1 MKKQFPVVVSRGFRN
16 NICSKSRPCFRNSV
30 LKVAS
35 KNLAHVFGSKISS
48 SPPAKTPEY
57 NVFFTDRSDVVNVSF
72 LSWVNWRTHSCSHCG
87 HFCAIKGGV
96 ITFEQFSRNLKA
108 AEVREYF
115 QTLGFLEMMLVLLG
129 IFFLETLD
137 DWNWMGVFFS
147 EEDSSKAWTYGMHGP
162 SLNSWMKMEVE
173 K

>member
-1 MKKQFPVVVSRGFRN
+1 MLRLKIAFFCFGSCSYSFDCPFGVATMKKQFPVVVSRGFRN

-72 LSWVNWRTHSCSHCG
+72 LSWVN
-87 HFCAIKGGV
+87 
-96 ITFEQFSRNLKA
+96 
-108 AEVREYF
+108 
-115 QTLGFLEMMLVLLG
+115 
-129 IFFLETLD
+129 
-137 DWNWMGVFFS
+137 
-147 EEDSSKAWTYGMHGP
+147 
-162 SLNSWMKMEVE
+162 
-173 K
+173 